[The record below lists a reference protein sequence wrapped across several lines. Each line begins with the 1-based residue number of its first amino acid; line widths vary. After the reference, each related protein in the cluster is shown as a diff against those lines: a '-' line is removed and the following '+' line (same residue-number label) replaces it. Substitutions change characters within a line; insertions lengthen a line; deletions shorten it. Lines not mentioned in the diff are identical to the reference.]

1 MVVPALVILYN
12 FGTKLHV
19 YLDNEDTHIPFIIAH
34 MMKYGDITYEGN
46 EMVDSLLY
54 EASNMD
60 AESMN
65 MLAAGKNF
73 VNRDSYDYL
82 KMKFISCTSFYTF
95 LSRIWWGLK

>member
-1 MVVPALVILYN
+1 
-12 FGTKLHV
+12 
-19 YLDNEDTHIPFIIAH
+19 
-34 MMKYGDITYEGN
+34 MKYGDITYEGN

-73 VNRDSYDYL
+73 VNRDSYDYFENEIL
-82 KMKFISCTSFYTF
+82 KCCRF
-95 LSRIWWGLK
+95 RP